1 MLPVLSWIH
10 PFSRVIQVKHAQ
22 IRYLVL
28 LMYVLLMYVL
38 IFHYFS
44 PEKLVLF

>member
-28 LMYVLLMYVL
+28 LMYVL
-38 IFHYFS
+38 IFHYSS